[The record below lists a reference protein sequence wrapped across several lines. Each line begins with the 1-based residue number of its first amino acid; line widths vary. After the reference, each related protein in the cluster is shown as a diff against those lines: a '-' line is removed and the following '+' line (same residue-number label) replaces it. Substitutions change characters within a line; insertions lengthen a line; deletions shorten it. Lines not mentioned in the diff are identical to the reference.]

1 MKQNNKYCML
11 PYCYGILL
19 KYVSQ
24 MRYGDITNQFIPFYL
39 WKTKCTF
46 QKYDR
51 GFPIDYI

>member
-1 MKQNNKYCML
+1 MKQNNKYYML